1 MRGVQPFCVR
11 LQGGQTA
18 LMLGVSHERDD
29 MVRALLSCQADVNLQ
44 DEEGTTAL
52 MVASRQGNADIV
64 RLLLAQPGCQVALT
78 DKVRPGHRARPH
90 TQPHVLTQGRALRA
104 AIPERWFL
112 SEEVQFWSAFR
123 RVPLVLGL
131 VGWGS
136 HGSILH
142 PSRSPGRST
151 GGKSPTWRKPTKIN

>member
-1 MRGVQPFCVR
+1 MSRAIGGRWVWGVQPFCVW

-52 MVASRQGNADIV
+52 MVACRQGNADIV

-78 DKVRPGHRARPH
+78 DKVRFQHRARPR
-90 TQPHVLTQGRALRA
+90 TQPHVQQA
-104 AIPERWFL
+104 
-112 SEEVQFWSAFR
+112 
-123 RVPLVLGL
+123 
-131 VGWGS
+131 
-136 HGSILH
+136 
-142 PSRSPGRST
+142 
-151 GGKSPTWRKPTKIN
+151 GKGHAGTCFIGCKP